1 MNTRK
6 NENGEPRVEGEW
18 DEMGV
23 HHPKGD
29 TSLGGGG
36 WRSTEALLSVYR
48 LPPWRYTAN
57 RVAVDREGRLGRPT
71 PPLSVDR
78 DECGGIPISMGVK

>member
-1 MNTRK
+1 MRL
-6 NENGEPRVEGEW
+6 R

-23 HHPKGD
+23 RHPIAH

-36 WRSTEALLSVYR
+36 CRSTEANVAVYR

-78 DECGGIPISMGVK
+78 DECGGIPISMEVK